1 MAVLNRP
8 LDRRQRSAPVSLHLG
23 PVLLVAAA
31 AIAIVSLLR
40 VVQTSDAT
48 TSSFAIQRLEQEKLE
63 VEAGVGQ
70 LEAEVA
76 SLASLSRIEQE
87 AKRLGLKPPESRQ
100 AVQVNVAWPAE
111 EDRLPTRFALDER
124 TEPAEQ
130 GSSWWRDLLEFLP
143 FY

>member
-1 MAVLNRP
+1 VAVLNRP

-87 AKRLGLKPPESRQ
+87 AKRLGLKPPESREV
-100 AVQVNVAWPAE
+100 VQVNVAWPAE

-124 TEPAEQ
+124 AEPAEQ